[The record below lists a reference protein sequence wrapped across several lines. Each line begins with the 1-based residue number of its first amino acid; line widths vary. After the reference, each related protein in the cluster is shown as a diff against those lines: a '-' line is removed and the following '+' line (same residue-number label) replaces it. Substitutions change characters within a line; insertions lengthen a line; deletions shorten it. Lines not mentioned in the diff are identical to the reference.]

1 MEQQSKHRAAA
12 WMRFGVVGVLGL
24 VGTGMAVAQQ
34 ADLQPQEL
42 RATPVVDEAQVQAIA
57 VRLAAAINAEIARM
71 PADSSVEDYEA
82 AMIFILAQEE
92 NPLESMLAALD
103 IVEARPNLS
112 PVVKQ
117 AIVNVR
123 ATLLRRFR
131 RGTSALL
138 QGGGFSN
145 AGFGAFGGAIVG
157 ITGGGGG
164 GSDYTQ

>member
-1 MEQQSKHRAAA
+1 MAMWIRY
-12 WMRFGVVGVLGL
+12 GVVGALGL
-24 VGTGMAVAQQ
+24 AGAGMAVAQQ
-34 ADLQPQEL
+34 AGLQPPEL
-42 RATPVVDEAQVQAIA
+42 RAAPVVDEAQVQAIA

-82 AMIFILAQEE
+82 AMIFILVQDE
-92 NPLESMLAALD
+92 NPLDSMLVALD

-117 AIVNVR
+117 AIDNVR
-123 ATLLRRFR
+123 AILLRRFR

-157 ITGGGGG
+157 IGGGGGGG
-164 GSDYTQ
+164 GSNYTQ